1 MVGAMPLLL
10 FSCAMAGAVVV
21 VLVDGDELGWAGNHG
36 RSIGDYGGRW
46 MNDDQSVS
54 PFDPSV
60 NNSPPLFVVDEEEVT
75 ESAEKTKD
83 APNDASGEVGQT
95 IALV

>member
-1 MVGAMPLLL
+1 MVGAMPLLF

-21 VLVDGDELGWAGNHG
+21 VLVVDGDELGWAGTHG
-36 RSIGDYGGRW
+36 GSIEGYGGRW
-46 MNDDQSVS
+46 MNDDQSIS

-75 ESAEKTKD
+75 ESAEKRKTRPTTRAVK
-83 APNDASGEVGQT
+83 SVK
-95 IALV
+95 